1 MSLKRRIV
9 SSLNSILGPFDLA
22 IARRSE
28 LQRVYGPSPFFS
40 ASTDLP
46 REAESY
52 LVQSNPRLQEIR
64 KLYSTTRNG
73 APANSLWAEQKVKDV
88 SDLRSFRGDNC
99 YVYQLRG
106 MRERVAAPS
115 IAVRAS

>member
-52 LVQSNPRLQEIR
+52 LVQSNPRLH
-64 KLYSTTRNG
+64 
-73 APANSLWAEQKVKDV
+73 
-88 SDLRSFRGDNC
+88 
-99 YVYQLRG
+99 
-106 MRERVAAPS
+106 
-115 IAVRAS
+115 